1 MYNVTRKQ
9 NFERGINKTFY
20 QKTHLDVASTTI
32 YVLFVFNLKLND
44 ESFPFIWKGLLEL
57 GRNTVKFSVLACLNT
72 CSQSKYSCYTVC
84 MVRKI
89 AVSAGIYKNN

>member
-9 NFERGINKTFY
+9 NFERGINNGFY

-44 ESFPFIWKGLLEL
+44 ESFPFI
-57 GRNTVKFSVLACLNT
+57 
-72 CSQSKYSCYTVC
+72 
-84 MVRKI
+84 
-89 AVSAGIYKNN
+89 